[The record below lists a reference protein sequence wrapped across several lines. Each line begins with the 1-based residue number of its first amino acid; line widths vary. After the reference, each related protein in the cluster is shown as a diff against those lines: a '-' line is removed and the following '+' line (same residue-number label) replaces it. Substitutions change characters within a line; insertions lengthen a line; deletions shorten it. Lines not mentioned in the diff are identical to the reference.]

1 MSEQVIQHRWRK
13 SSYSGSGSECVEVD
27 TPPPFESVFIRD
39 SKDPNGP
46 ILIFSGPEWVGFLDA
61 LRSDRLTRVC
71 LADYPAASAKVLS
84 LQTM

>member
-27 TPPPFESVFIRD
+27 TPPFESVSIRD

-46 ILIFSGPEWVGFLDA
+46 ILIYSGPEWVSFLEA
-61 LRSDRLTRVC
+61 LRSDRLTRIC
-71 LADYPAASAKVLS
+71 LAYCPAANTKVLTVH
-84 LQTM
+84 TM